1 MSKVLVG
8 VDGSPAAQSALEWSA
23 QLASRGGFEL
33 IAARVFVYGRE
44 LSSQGIRAFCNVKTV
59 WVGGG
64 DEDVS
69 AGTARSE

>member
-1 MSKVLVG
+1 LTVPRRRKARSVG
-8 VDGSPAAQSALEWSA
+8 RHKHSG
-23 QLASRGGFEL
+23 
-33 IAARVFVYGRE
+33 YGRE

-64 DEDVS
+64 DADVS